1 MYFIWILIGMPIA
14 SLLCA
19 AFIAM
24 RDGKVRPTNTG
35 VHSTQ
40 SVSSITSPYKA
51 TNKANGKSESAG
63 EVLIGILGRPSD
75 HGFKVTYVAKRDDKP
90 WTQSKSEVW
99 TLKRCTELLFVDKD
113 SSPCQVGPIKET
125 REIIKRQTVQTT
137 NGKESEMF
145 HPTLDAGT
153 SVRPI

>member
-1 MYFIWILIGMPIA
+1 MWSQAGRLTGYSQTFQQLMVVVRNECRSYFALRGLLQGGAMYFIWILIGMPIA

-90 WTQSKSEVW
+90 WTQS
-99 TLKRCTELLFVDKD
+99 
-113 SSPCQVGPIKET
+113 
-125 REIIKRQTVQTT
+125 
-137 NGKESEMF
+137 
-145 HPTLDAGT
+145 
-153 SVRPI
+153 